1 MQRPA
6 QEQDTELHNIVE
18 ADETYFLESFKGQR
32 QLPRPAR
39 HRGGTAA
46 KRGLSAEQIP
56 VLVVEDRAGH
66 HFDAVVPKVDLT
78 TISCLLAQVL
88 APDALLC
95 SDGAGV
101 YRATAQL
108 FSLAHESI
116 HVTAGQHV
124 RQQVFHVQHVN
135 AYASRL
141 KQWIRRFSGVATTHL
156 PNYLGWR
163 RLIEHCAG
171 QLTPETLLRHS
182 VG

>member
-1 MQRPA
+1 MA
-6 QEQDTELHNIVE
+6 
-18 ADETYFLESFKGQR
+18 SFD
-32 QLPRPAR
+32 P
-39 HRGGTAA
+39 
-46 KRGLSAEQIP
+46 GLAN
-56 VLVVEDRAGH
+56 EDRG
-66 HFDAVVPKVDLT
+66 T
-78 TISCLLAQVL
+78 TPLQRHL
-88 APDALLC
+88 
-95 SDGAGV
+95 
-101 YRATAQL
+101 
-108 FSLAHESI
+108 

-141 KQWIRRFSGVATTHL
+141 KQWIRRFNGVATTYL